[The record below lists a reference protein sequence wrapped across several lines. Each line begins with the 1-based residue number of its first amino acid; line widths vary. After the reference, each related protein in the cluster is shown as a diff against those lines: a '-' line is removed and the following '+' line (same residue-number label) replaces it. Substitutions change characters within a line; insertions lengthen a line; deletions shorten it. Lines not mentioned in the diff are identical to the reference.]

1 MKVHVLLLAVLLA
14 ATAAAA
20 QVPSNPASPL
30 PVRSVTLF
38 TSGVGYTE
46 RGGEV
51 TGDATVPLTFRT
63 AQINDIL
70 KSMVLLDSNGQV
82 QPATYAARD
91 PIGRTLRSFAID
103 VTENATEDQILSRL
117 RGATVTVDTTARGAI
132 TGQIV
137 GVESRHVAGE
147 DTKPVIAPFVTLL
160 GENGLTT
167 IRLDTV
173 KSIKLLDERLNRE
186 FKEALG
192 LLASGSDDQ
201 RRQVTLHFSG
211 NGRRQVRV
219 GYVMEAPL
227 WKMSYRLVMGDQ
239 KAAQAAPK
247 PYLQGWALVE
257 NTSDEDWKDV
267 RLTLVS
273 GRPVSFIQDLYQP
286 LYIPRPVV
294 APDVIAS
301 PFPQTHSGDLLDKD
315 RKVAAAQPADAAS
328 MAERRSGGAG
338 GFGGGGL
345 GGGGFG
351 PLGGPRGEK
360 GDARK
365 SESVLGYDLDNS
377 IIVAGT
383 DEAIREMKKRIV
395 AEASGGSLGE
405 LFQYNITK
413 PVNLPRQQASMIP
426 VISQDIDADKLSI
439 YNADLGSKF
448 PMNAVRLK
456 NNTTLHLKG
465 GPITL
470 FDGGSYAGDAKMED
484 IPPGDNRLVS
494 YAVDL
499 SIEGER
505 QGPNAS
511 IYETSLTLKRG
522 VLTATRREQQVV
534 NYTLKSKA
542 NKPRVVLVEHPFNSE
557 YKLIEP
563 AKPTERTAQLYR
575 FAVTVPAGKSE
586 TLKVVTERPISQE
599 VRVMDAD
606 LNVLAFYANRKDI
619 SAKLKETLQDVVQ
632 RRRKVQELQTQAS
645 LKDVEIKTM
654 GDDQDR
660 IRKNMQAL
668 DRTSALYIRYV
679 TELDN
684 QETRMQ
690 TLRQE
695 AVSLRKQASDAERE
709 LRAFLDGLTI
719 GE

>member
-1 MKVHVLLLAVLLA
+1 
-14 ATAAAA
+14 
-20 QVPSNPASPL
+20 
-30 PVRSVTLF
+30 
-38 TSGVGYTE
+38 
-46 RGGEV
+46 
-51 TGDATVPLTFRT
+51 
-63 AQINDIL
+63 
-70 KSMVLLDSNGQV
+70 
-82 QPATYAARD
+82 
-91 PIGRTLRSFAID
+91 
-103 VTENATEDQILSRL
+103 
-117 RGATVTVDTTARGAI
+117 
-132 TGQIV
+132 
-137 GVESRHVAGE
+137 
-147 DTKPVIAPFVTLL
+147 
-160 GENGLTT
+160 
-167 IRLDTV
+167 
-173 KSIKLLDERLNRE
+173 
-186 FKEALG
+186 
-192 LLASGSDDQ
+192 
-201 RRQVTLHFSG
+201 
-211 NGRRQVRV
+211 
-219 GYVMEAPL
+219 
-227 WKMSYRLVMGDQ
+227 MGDQ
-239 KAAQAAPK
+239 KAGQAAPK
-247 PYLQGWALVE
+247 PYLQGWALVG

-301 PFPQTHSGDLLDKD
+301 PYPHTHGGDLLDKN
-315 RKVAAAQPADAAS
+315 KQVAATQPTDFDPTTG
-328 MAERRSGGAG
+328 RRSGGAG
-338 GFGGGGL
+338 GFGGGGV
-345 GGGGFG
+345 GGGAFG
-351 PLGGPRGEK
+351 PPGGPMGERG
-360 GDARK
+360 GARK
-365 SESVLGYDLDNS
+365 PESLLEYNLDNS
-377 IIVAGT
+377 MIVGGT
-383 DEAIREMKKRIV
+383 EEAIREMKKRIA

-456 NNTTLHLKG
+456 NTTTLHLKG

-511 IYETSLTLKRG
+511 MYETSLTLKRG

-586 TLKVVTERPISQE
+586 TLKVVTERPISQS
-599 VRVMDAD
+599 VVVMDAD
-606 LNVLAFYANRKDI
+606 VGVIAFYANRKDI

-632 RRRKVQELQTQAS
+632 RRKKVQELQTQAN
-645 LKDVEIKTM
+645 LKEVEIKTM

-668 DRTSALYIRYV
+668 DRMSALYKRYV
-679 TELDN
+679 TELDS

-690 TLRQE
+690 TLRLE
-695 AVSLRKQASDAERE
+695 ATALRKQASDADRE
-709 LRAFLDGLTI
+709 LKAYLDGLTI